1 MARSTAGEPQADKP
15 SCASGPAPRA
25 MPVYEISV
33 ETEFS
38 AAHSLDGYEGACAR
52 LHGHNYRVI
61 IQVAGNELD
70 PHGML
75 LDFREIRRVCDSF
88 VSELDH
94 QHLNK
99 LESFASMNP
108 TSENLARH
116 IFHHVAGA
124 IADLPGLGGRKL
136 WPVKVTVYE
145 SAKSAASYGEPC
157 EQ

>member
-15 SCASGPAPRA
+15 SCASAPAPRA
-25 MPVYEISV
+25 MPVYEITV

-70 PHGML
+70 QHGML
-75 LDFREIRRVCDSF
+75 LDFREIRRICESF

-99 LESFASMNP
+99 LESFASMSP

-124 IADLPGLGGRKL
+124 IADLPGLGDRKV